1 MGKISKQFL
10 AFCAIV
16 LLCGGLCLAQNTPA
30 TANTTVNEADF
41 VIGGADAPVAAVT
54 QNRATS
60 TVGLLL
66 RMIVMLAVV
75 IGCIYL
81 VIWFMRRA
89 TRTSN
94 NNNPFLR
101 VVSTITISPG
111 RTVSIITLVDHAY
124 IIGVTDNS
132 VNLIGE
138 VADKELVDAMNV
150 YADKQDETSKPRDF
164 NEILSLFM
172 SGNFRKN
179 ASRSSSPASKS
190 PFDFNKNNTSN
201 TNNIYGDSV
210 NSLEELLRS
219 QRNRLNEGE

>member
-1 MGKISKQFL
+1 MGKISKKFL
-10 AFCAIV
+10 ALCAIV
-16 LLCGGLCLAQNTPA
+16 LLCGGLCFSQNTP
-30 TANTTVNEADF
+30 TTTNTTVNEADF
-41 VIGGADAPVAAVT
+41 VIGGADSPAPVVT
-54 QNRATS
+54 QNRVTS

-89 TRTSN
+89 TRTGN

-101 VVSTITISPG
+101 VVSSITISPG
-111 RTVSIITLVDHAY
+111 KSVSIITLVDHAY

-150 YADKQDETSKPRDF
+150 YADKQDETSKPRNF
-164 NEILSLFM
+164 NEILSIFM

-179 ASRSSSPASKS
+179 ASSSSGTASKS
-190 PFDFNKNNTSN
+190 PFDFSKNNTSN

-219 QRNRLNEGE
+219 QRNRLNDGE

>member
-1 MGKISKQFL
+1 MGKISKKFL
-10 AFCAIV
+10 ALCAIV
-16 LLCGGLCLAQNTPA
+16 LLCGGLCFAQNTPA
-30 TANTTVNEADF
+30 TTENIDESTLLIGNESTAPATVQ
-41 VIGGADAPVAAVT
+41 AA
-54 QNRATS
+54 RGTS
-60 TVGLLL
+60 TVSILL
-66 RMIVMLAVV
+66 RMIVVLVVV

-81 VIWFMRRA
+81 VIWLMRRA
-89 TRTSN
+89 TRPSN

-101 VVSTITISPG
+101 VVSTTTISPG
-111 RTVSIITLVDHAY
+111 RSVSIVTLVDHAY

-138 VADKELVDAMNV
+138 VTDKELVNAMNV
-150 YADKQDETSKPRDF
+150 YADKHDETARPRDF
-164 NEILSLFM
+164 NEILSLFI

-179 ASRSSSPASKS
+179 ASRSSSSTSKS

-219 QRNRLNEGE
+219 QRNRLNDGE